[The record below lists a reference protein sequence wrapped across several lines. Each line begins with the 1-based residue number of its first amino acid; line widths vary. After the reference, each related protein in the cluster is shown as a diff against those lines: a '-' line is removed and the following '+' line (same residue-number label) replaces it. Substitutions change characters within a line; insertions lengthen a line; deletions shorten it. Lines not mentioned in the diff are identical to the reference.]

1 MNYLNYFIS
10 VLNDT
15 TSDFWDTSNNL
26 PSGDDYLFKI
36 IPNIWAFLIQFL
48 SLIVLVI
55 IFFVF
60 AYKPVRKIVKKRQD
74 AIDNEIK
81 SAFDNNNKSKQDLQI
96 AKQTLSDARK
106 NADEIIENAKLEANK
121 QKIEIIK
128 QANEEVRQ
136 IKINADEDI
145 KKKYESLKDDI
156 HNEIVDV
163 ALLASKQLLKRNIDD
178 KDNRE
183 YVKEFIKE
191 VDLEKHD

>member
-10 VLNDT
+10 VLSDT
-15 TSDFWDTSNNL
+15 TSDYPSL
-26 PSGDDYLFKI
+26 PSGEDFLAKI

-121 QKIEIIK
+121 QKNEIIK

-163 ALLASKQLLKRNIDD
+163 ALLASKQLLKRNVDD